1 MMRPF
6 PLEVTAGDFA
16 FATDHRRYRHQL
28 RGRHLE
34 TLRWSPEILTRDDGR
49 LNTVRSGA
57 VLSLSRNGNRHSPT
71 LAALKPA

>member
-16 FATDHRRYRHQL
+16 VATDHRRIAISFVASTL
-28 RGRHLE
+28 KP
-34 TLRWSPEILTRDDGR
+34 LRWPPDILTRDDGR

-57 VLSLSRNGNRHSPT
+57 VF
-71 LAALKPA
+71 KPQP